1 MKPSWTVAVMLSVG
15 GAIAQHPGE
24 PPAPPPMRG
33 DAASLKDTMKFIQDK
48 LPSRVNYVVYGHDN
62 ITGVEAPAAKRSF
75 ELSNVYTDD
84 SRCSVRFH
92 WRLDTKGSVT
102 EKDGGITLKE
112 AQGVEVAQLNQV
124 LQRAV
129 VKS

>member
-1 MKPSWTVAVMLSVG
+1 MKPFWTILVALSMG
-15 GAIAQHPGE
+15 RAIAQHPEE
-24 PPAPPPMRG
+24 PPPLPAMRG

-48 LPSRVNYVVYGHDN
+48 LPGRVNYVVYGHDN
-62 ITGVEAPAAKRSF
+62 ITGAEPPPAKRSF

-92 WRLDTKGSVT
+92 WRADNSKGNAT

-112 AQGVEVAQLNQV
+112 AQVIEVAQLDQV
-124 LQRAV
+124 M
-129 VKS
+129 